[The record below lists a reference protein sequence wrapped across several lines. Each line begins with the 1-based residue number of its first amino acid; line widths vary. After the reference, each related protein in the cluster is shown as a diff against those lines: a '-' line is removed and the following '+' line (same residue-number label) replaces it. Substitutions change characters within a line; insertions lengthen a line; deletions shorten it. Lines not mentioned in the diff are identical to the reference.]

1 MVMVK
6 RTGLTMVTLASM
18 PGLWVPEDMENW
30 VTWTRSEIDGGGV
43 PFRGAGTLGS
53 TTLSGLWRYGD
64 KRRNGD
70 ILFTC
75 SLMLAFDQSI
85 LSALRQ
91 ITPHN
96 RPS

>member
-6 RTGLTMVTLASM
+6 RTGLTMVTVASM

-30 VTWTRSEIDGGGV
+30 VKWTRSEIDGGGG
-43 PFRGAGTLGS
+43 PFPGAGTLGR
-53 TTLSGLWRYGD
+53 TTLSGLWRYGG

-70 ILFTC
+70 ILITC
-75 SLMLAFDQSI
+75 SLMLTFDQSI

-91 ITPHN
+91 ITPYN